1 LSDLADEDQA
11 VIDLVEQ
18 QGLLGVL
25 SAQASAAKEVTL
37 QYLQTISREISF
49 RDAQMKAR
57 VYA

>member
-1 LSDLADEDQA
+1 

-25 SAQASAAKEVTL
+25 SAQASAAKEVNL
-37 QYLQTISREISF
+37 QYLNTISREISF
-49 RDAQMKAR
+49 RDAQLKAR